1 MPANSER
8 LDEGADLKWYVIRE
22 MIKGRSWDNN
32 VVCKTTAPT
41 RQANKAIRPTAVLQT
56 FLACAAGVIV
66 DDRLDDDPVS
76 GLVVSHTITN
86 LFHCAAELMP
96 EGKWNRFTGDWMG
109 RSRAEIRAT

>member
-8 LDEGADLKWYVIRE
+8 LDEGANLKWYVIRE

-41 RQANKAIRPTAVLQT
+41 RQA
-56 FLACAAGVIV
+56 AGVIV

-76 GLVVSHTITN
+76 GLVVSHTIAN
-86 LFHCAAELMP
+86 LFHCTAELMP